1 MNPAALIDYGT
12 LKWVK
17 GEMDQSLAEARHAL
31 EAFVLNPHDSAQM
44 RFCVTHL
51 HQVHGILQ
59 MIELYGAAMLAEEME
74 HLAEALAR
82 EEIQQRDDAYE
93 VLMRAILQLP
103 NYLERLQSG
112 HQQDTPLVL
121 LPLLNDLRAARGQNL
136 LSQGALFAP
145 DLSIAPPARPALEL
159 VAQGQPDI
167 RAVARR
173 ERSAYQRNLV
183 SWYRTPAAMQ
193 HLKELNKVIQ
203 RLDEAS
209 SQGAV
214 VQLWWVTHGL
224 IEALLENGLEPRVSV
239 KLLLGQVDRQIK
251 RLIDGGEEELITH
264 PPREL
269 LKNMLYYVAQAT
281 SAGTRVLGLKYAFDL
296 DALLPREDEIEQA
309 RSSLAGP
316 NLELLRT
323 VSAVIREDLSRV
335 KDSLDIFVRSELPVN
350 SELQSLEEPLR
361 QIADTVGMLGLG
373 LARKRILD
381 QVNRLKEMVQG
392 DAPVNEVGLM
402 EMAGAL
408 LYVESSLDALG
419 KEEPRSAEIP
429 GAMQSGASPGPADS
443 EDLLTSAE
451 YRQLFSTVVK
461 EIKADLSR
469 VKESITAFIVTP
481 MQHHLLVRV
490 PALLNQIIGALQIVS
505 ETRSA
510 EILSDCKERIT
521 EDLIEH
527 KIIPSQ
533 HQLDNL
539 ADVISSVEY
548 YLEALDEG
556 RSDREVILNM
566 AQQSM
571 RQLSFTDAGEQPPT
585 AAKALAPSDLF
596 GEAHALVADEVS
608 APALESIELPQA
620 AGIEAEDST
629 EPEPPEVAPG
639 VLPPVTLV
647 EPFAAALSYTSE
659 QVEVAPPSTLT
670 TPAARPADIDDEII
684 EIFLEEA
691 GEEMDTIAAH
701 FPVWQ
706 QNPENHETLSV
717 LRRSFH
723 TLKGSGRMV
732 GATAIGEFAW
742 SFENML
748 NRVIDNTVPAHQAII
763 DLVERAQAALP
774 QLVEHF
780 RGGAPPTLDI
790 QAMMDQAKAM
800 SQPGSLAAPQPIE
813 TPASLAPVVQL
824 PSDSAS
830 LSQGVVV
837 PVSELPAANEALPPD
852 DVQGST
858 DVAGGRTPGA
868 TPLSASGAPLIHAE
882 PPAPEVPPAAADVQG
897 RAAAKGS
904 TNVAGGRMPGA
915 TTPEVV
921 VRPAREVEPQMD
933 TLLLEIFGKEAAGHL
948 DKIQTFID
956 QCIAQDSD
964 VQGGTSVAGGRA
976 PGATECRVTDAL
988 SRTLHTLHGSASM
1001 AGVPDIAAPA
1011 GLLEK
1016 YVKSLSAN
1024 QTVITPHIIDLF
1036 RRAIAFTK
1044 ETIAAL
1050 KDPKFSWPSNTV
1062 LMADIS
1068 ALYEV
1073 ELAHQLSAIEVAPGF
1088 LPPATLVEPF
1098 AAALPYTSQERPAP
1112 AEMNRFSEPA
1122 AAEKDSEVIEV
1133 FLEEGKEILE
1143 ACEITLQQWS
1153 ADPSNKDLMEELQ
1166 RQLHTLKGGARMAA
1180 IPEMGDLSHSL
1191 ESLITMI
1198 VDGHLPVSSQLSV
1211 LMQQTQDR
1219 LLQMLDL
1226 AAANRPIPPAPELI
1240 AHIQGLIDG
1249 HPSEHPPEQPDTA
1262 PAPVKTVEL
1271 EPVAEQPDG
1280 VQGSIN
1286 VAGGRMPEATE
1297 LVTYRDV
1304 LMSREAGHQERPA
1317 APAEALAEQEE
1328 FEPTEEEH
1336 RQLSRIQHE
1345 QIRVRADLLDN
1356 MVNFA
1361 GEISIS
1367 RSRLEQQIGSFKY
1380 NLSEMDQ
1387 VVARL
1392 RAQLRKLEIETEAQ
1406 ILFRYAETG
1415 RQDEEFDPLEFDR
1428 FSSIQQL
1435 SRSLIEGVNDL
1446 ENVEGQLQNLTRESE
1461 TLLLQQSRINTDLQQ
1476 GLMSTRMVQFAVVL
1490 PRLRRIV
1497 RQVAH
1502 DVGKQVELRVF
1513 GAEVETDRTVLD
1525 RIVPSLEHLL
1535 RNAVDH
1541 GVEPAKARRAAG
1553 KSETGTITLSV
1564 ERQGT
1569 DIVIRISDDGAGLN
1583 VAAIRKKA
1591 QERSLLS
1598 KSADMTDNEVIQFIL
1613 EPGFS
1618 TASEIT
1624 QISGRGV
1631 GMDVVNSEV
1640 KQLGGMLDIG
1650 FKPGQGTTFTLR
1662 LPLSL
1667 SVNQAL
1673 LVHVGE
1679 DVYAIPLTSIERI
1692 TRVTHE
1698 ELEEFHAQPGAT
1710 YKMGGRGY
1718 TFMHL
1723 GTLLGTAHPYLPG
1736 PRRKLPMLM
1745 MRAGDHYVTLQVEA
1759 IMGSREI
1766 VVKSVGP
1773 QISTVRGITG
1783 ATILGD
1789 GRVVLILDIPALVRL
1804 GMTRPTEQAVA
1815 EPVVTAS
1822 TGIMTVMVVDDSI
1835 TVRKVTT
1842 RLLER
1847 HNIRV
1852 LAAKDGVDAVALLQ
1866 EHIPDVMLLDIEMP
1880 RMDGYE
1886 LATLIRN
1893 EPRLK
1898 HIPIIMITSRTGEK
1912 HRERAMQIGVNS
1924 YMGKPYQESELLKN
1938 IDSLVGGRIATL
1950 H

>member
-1 MNPAALIDYGT
+1 MNPATLIDYGT

-17 GEMDQSLAEARHAL
+17 GEIDQSLGEARHAL
-31 EAFVLNPHDSAQM
+31 EAFVVNPHDNAQM

-51 HQVHGILQ
+51 HQVHGTLQ

-74 HLAEALAR
+74 HLAEALAK

-103 NYLERLQSG
+103 NYLERLQGG
-112 HQQDTPLVL
+112 HQHDTPLVL

-145 DLSIAPPARPALEL
+145 DLNVAPPARPVLEL
-159 VAQGQPDI
+159 IAQGQPDI
-167 RAVARR
+167 RAAARR
-173 ERSAYQRNLV
+173 WRSAYQRSLV
-183 SWYRTPAAMQ
+183 NWYRTPSAMQ

-203 RLDEAS
+203 HLDEAS

-224 IEALLENGLEPRVSV
+224 IEAVLENGLEASVSV

-251 RLIDGGEEELITH
+251 RLIDGGEEELIAH

-281 SAGTRVLGLKYAFDL
+281 SAGARVLGLKYAFDL
-296 DALLPREDEIEQA
+296 DALLPKEGEIEQA
-309 RSSLAGP
+309 RASLAGP
-316 NLELLRT
+316 NLELLHT

-381 QVNRLKEMVQG
+381 QVNLLKDMVQG
-392 DAPVNEVGLM
+392 DAPVDETSLM
-402 EMAGAL
+402 GMASAL
-408 LYVESSLDALG
+408 LYVESALDTLG
-419 KEEPRSAEIP
+419 KEKSYAAGDPF
-429 GAMQSGASPGPADS
+429 AMQDAAGLVRADS
-443 EDLLTSAE
+443 EDLLTGAE
-451 YRQLFSTVVK
+451 YRQLFSTVIK

-481 MQHHLLVRV
+481 MQHHLLVQV
-490 PALLNQIIGALQIVS
+490 PTLLDQIIGALQVLS
-505 ETRSA
+505 ETRPA
-510 EILSDCKERIT
+510 EILSDCKQRII
-521 EDLIEH
+521 EDLIER
-527 KIIPSQ
+527 KLIPSQ
-533 HQLDNL
+533 RQLDKL
-539 ADVISSVEY
+539 ADVVSSVEY

-556 RSDREVILNM
+556 RSDREAILNM
-566 AQQSM
+566 AQQSV
-571 RQLSFTDAGEQPPT
+571 RQLSFTDTGELPPIVEAWTPDLSGQEHTLVTDEDAVPVLESPEIIEMAPLAEASTERDT
-585 AAKALAPSDLF
+585 AAA
-596 GEAHALVADEVS
+596 
-608 APALESIELPQA
+608 
-620 AGIEAEDST
+620 
-629 EPEPPEVAPG
+629 APG
-639 VLPPVTLV
+639 VPPH
-647 EPFAAALSYTSE
+647 SSE
-659 QVEVAPPSTLT
+659 QAETVPLPAPASSTG
-670 TPAARPADIDDEII
+670 RPADIDDEIV

-691 GEEMDTIAAH
+691 GEEMDTLATQ

-706 QNPENHETLSV
+706 QNPDNHEAMSV
-717 LRRSFH
+717 IRRSFH

-732 GATAIGEFAW
+732 GATSIGEFAW
-742 SFENML
+742 CFENML
-748 NRVIDNTVPAHQAII
+748 NRVIDNTVSAHQGVT
-763 DLVERAQAALP
+763 DLIERALAALP

-780 RGGAPPTLDI
+780 RGGVPPVLDT
-790 QAMMDQAKAM
+790 QALMDQAKAM
-800 SQPGSLAAPQPIE
+800 SQPGVFAAPQPVE
-813 TPASLAPVVQL
+813 TPA
-824 PSDSAS
+824 AS
-830 LSQGVVV
+830 VTGGVMPGATLSQEVVV
-837 PVSELPAANEALPPD
+837 PVSELPTANETLLADLSPAPD
-852 DVQGST
+852 
-858 DVAGGRTPGA
+858 A
-868 TPLSASGAPLIHAE
+868 PLSFVEYPSTATQELMPRSGH
-882 PPAPEVPPAAADVQG
+882 
-897 RAAAKGS
+897 
-904 TNVAGGRMPGA
+904 
-915 TTPEVV
+915 
-921 VRPAREVEPQMD
+921 EVEPQMD
-933 TLLLEIFGKEAAGHL
+933 TLLLEIFSKEAAGHL
-948 DKIQTFID
+948 NKIQMFIE
-956 QCIAQDSD
+956 QCNARGS
-964 VQGGTSVAGGRA
+964 
-976 PGATECRVTDAL
+976 ECRVTDAL
-988 SRTLHTLHGSASM
+988 SRTVHTLHGSASM

-1011 GLLEK
+1011 GLMEK
-1016 YVKSLSAN
+1016 YIKSLAAN
-1024 QTVITPHIIDLF
+1024 QSVVTPPIIDLF
-1036 RRAIAFTK
+1036 QRVITFTT

-1050 KDPKFSWPSNTV
+1050 KDSTLSWPGNTG

-1073 ELAHQLSAIEVAPGF
+1073 ELAHQLRAIEQEGP
-1088 LPPATLVEPF
+1088 
-1098 AAALPYTSQERPAP
+1098 AAAQ
-1112 AEMNRFSEPA
+1112 MNRFSEPA
-1122 AAEKDSEVIEV
+1122 ATEQDSEVVAV

-1143 ACEITLQQWS
+1143 ACELTLQQWS

-1166 RQLHTLKGGARMAA
+1166 RQLHTLKGGALMAA
-1180 IPEMGDLSHSL
+1180 ITPMGDLSHSL
-1191 ESLITMI
+1191 ESLITAI
-1198 VDGHLPVSSQLSV
+1198 VEGHLPVAPQLPA

-1226 AAANRPIPPAPELI
+1226 AAANRPIPSAPELI
-1240 AHIQGLIDG
+1240 ARIQGLIDG
-1249 HPSEHPPEQPDTA
+1249 QPIEQPKAAAAPVKAPKLEPVPEQPS
-1262 PAPVKTVEL
+1262 EL
-1271 EPVAEQPDG
+1271 
-1280 VQGSIN
+1280 
-1286 VAGGRMPEATE
+1286 AT
-1297 LVTYRDV
+1297 
-1304 LMSREAGHQERPA
+1304 
-1317 APAEALAEQEE
+1317 APAEAIEEQEQ
-1328 FEPTEEEH
+1328 FEPSEEEH
-1336 RQLSRIQHE
+1336 HQLSRIQHE

-1367 RSRLEQQIGSFKY
+1367 RSRMEQQIGSFKY

-1392 RAQLRKLEIETEAQ
+1392 RVQLRKLEIETETQ

-1415 RQDEEFDPLEFDR
+1415 RQDEQFDPLEFDR

-1476 GLMSTRMVQFAVVL
+1476 GLMSTRMVQFAVIL

-1502 DVGKQVELRVF
+1502 DLGKQVELKVF

-1535 RNAVDH
+1535 RNAVGH
-1541 GVEPAKARRAAG
+1541 GIEPAKARRAAD
-1553 KSETGTITLSV
+1553 KPETGVITLRV

-1569 DIVIRISDDGAGLN
+1569 DIVIRIADDGAGLD

-1618 TASEIT
+1618 TASEVT

-1640 KQLGGMLDIG
+1640 KQLGGTLDIG

-1710 YKMGGRGY
+1710 YSMEGRGY

-1745 MRAGDHYVTLQVEA
+1745 MRAGDHHVTLQVEA

-1804 GMTRPTEQAVA
+1804 GMMRTTEQAAVESA
-1815 EPVVTAS
+1815 LPVS
-1822 TGIMTVMVVDDSI
+1822 TGVMTVMVVDDSI

-1847 HNIRV
+1847 HNIQV
-1852 LAAKDGVDAVALLQ
+1852 LTAKDGVDAVALLQ

-1886 LATLIRN
+1886 LATLMRN

-1912 HRERAMQIGVNS
+1912 HRERAMQIGVNG
-1924 YMGKPYQESELLKN
+1924 YMGKPYQESELMKN
-1938 IDSLVGGRIATL
+1938 IDGLVGGRIATL

>member
-17 GEMDQSLAEARHAL
+17 GEIDQSLAEARHAL

-51 HQVHGILQ
+51 HQVHGTLQ

-159 VAQGQPDI
+159 VVQGQPDI

-173 ERSAYQRNLV
+173 QRSAYQRSLV
-183 SWYRTPAAMQ
+183 HWYRTPAAMQ

-224 IEALLENGLEPRVSV
+224 IEALLENGLEPSVSV
-239 KLLLGQVDRQIK
+239 KLLLGQVDRQVK
-251 RLIDGGEEELITH
+251 RLIDGGEEELIAH

-281 SAGTRVLGLKYAFDL
+281 SAGARVLGLKYAFDL

-309 RSSLAGP
+309 RTSLAGP

-335 KDSLDIFVRSELPVN
+335 KDTLDIFVRSELPVN

-373 LARKRILD
+373 LARKRILN
-381 QVNRLKEMVQG
+381 QVNLLKEMVQG
-392 DAPVNEVGLM
+392 DAPVDEAALM

-419 KEEPRSAEIP
+419 KEEPRAAEDRF
-429 GAMQSGASPGPADS
+429 AVQSGASPAPADS
-443 EDLLTSAE
+443 ENLLSSAE

-481 MQHHLLVRV
+481 MQHHLLVHV
-490 PALLNQIIGALQIVS
+490 PALLNQIIGALQVVS

-521 EDLIEH
+521 EDLIER

-556 RSDREVILNM
+556 RSDREAILNM
-566 AQQSM
+566 AQQSV
-571 RQLSFTDAGEQPPT
+571 RQLSFTDAGEQPP
-585 AAKALAPSDLF
+585 AAAEALAPSDLF
-596 GEAHALVADEVS
+596 GETHALVADEVS
-608 APALESIELPQA
+608 APAPESIELAPA
-620 AGIEAEDST
+620 AGIQAEAGAG
-629 EPEPPEVAPG
+629 PEPPAVAPG
-639 VLPPVTLV
+639 VLPPATLV
-647 EPFAAALSYTSE
+647 EPFAAALPYTSE
-659 QVEVAPPSTLT
+659 QAEAAPPSALT

-706 QNPENHETLSV
+706 KNPEDHEALTV
-717 LRRSFH
+717 IRRSFH

-742 SFENML
+742 AFENML
-748 NRVIDNTVPAHQAII
+748 NRVIDNTVPAHQAVI
-763 DLVERAQAALP
+763 DLIERAQAALP

-780 RGGAPPTLDI
+780 KGGAPPALDI
-790 QAMMDQAKAM
+790 QAMMDQARAM
-800 SQPGSLAAPQPIE
+800 SQPGGLVTYTDVLMSREAGSRERPAPQPVE
-813 TPASLAPVVQL
+813 APAAPSPIVQL
-824 PSDSAS
+824 PSDSVT
-830 LSQGVVV
+830 LSQGVV
-837 PVSELPAANEALPPD
+837 
-852 DVQGST
+852 
-858 DVAGGRTPGA
+858 
-868 TPLSASGAPLIHAE
+868 
-882 PPAPEVPPAAADVQG
+882 APEVI
-897 RAAAKGS
+897 
-904 TNVAGGRMPGA
+904 
-915 TTPEVV
+915 

-956 QCIAQDSD
+956 QCIAQDAD
-964 VQGGTSVAGGRA
+964 VQGRATAKGTTSVAGGRT

-1024 QTVITPHIIDLF
+1024 QTVITPQIIDLF
-1036 RRAIAFTK
+1036 RRTIAFTK

-1050 KDPKFSWPSNTV
+1050 KDPKFSWPNNTA

-1073 ELAHQLSAIEVAPGF
+1073 ELAHQLNAIEGAPGI
-1088 LPPATLVEPF
+1088 LPPATLIEPF
-1098 AAALPYTSQERPAP
+1098 AVALPYTSQERPAP
-1112 AEMNRFSEPA
+1112 AVMNRFSESA
-1122 AAEKDSEVIEV
+1122 AAEKDSEVVEV

-1153 ADPSNKDLMEELQ
+1153 ADPSNEDLMEELR

-1180 IPEMGDLSHSL
+1180 ITAMGDLSHSL
-1191 ESLITMI
+1191 ESLITAI
-1198 VDGHLPVSSQLSV
+1198 VDGHLPVSPQLPV

-1226 AAANRPIPPAPELI
+1226 AAANLPIPPAPELI

-1249 HPSEHPPEQPDTA
+1249 HPPGQLPEQPETA
-1262 PAPVKTVEL
+1262 PAPVKTAEL
-1271 EPVAEQPDG
+1271 EPVAEQPDD
-1280 VQGSIN
+1280 VQGRTD
-1286 VAGGRMPEATE
+1286 VAGGRTP
-1297 LVTYRDV
+1297 
-1304 LMSREAGHQERPA
+1304 GA
-1317 APAEALAEQEE
+1317 APAEAVGEQEE
-1328 FEPTEEEH
+1328 FEPAEEEH
-1336 RQLSRIQHE
+1336 RHLSRIQHE

-1476 GLMSTRMVQFAVVL
+1476 GLMSTRMVQFAVVM
-1490 PRLRRIV
+1490 PRMRRIV

-1502 DVGKQVELRVF
+1502 DLGKLVELRVF

-1553 KSETGTITLSV
+1553 KPETGTITLRV

-1569 DIVIRISDDGAGLN
+1569 DIAIRISDDGAGLN

-1591 QERSLLS
+1591 HERSLLS

-1618 TASEIT
+1618 TVSEIT

-1640 KQLGGMLDIG
+1640 KQLGGTLDIG
-1650 FKPGQGTTFTLR
+1650 FKPGQGATFTLR

-1679 DVYAIPLTSIERI
+1679 DVFAIPLTSIERI

-1710 YKMGGRGY
+1710 YRMDGRGY

-1804 GMTRPTEQAVA
+1804 GMMRTTEQAVA
-1815 EPVVTAS
+1815 EPAAPAS

-1847 HNIRV
+1847 HNIQV

>member
-112 HQQDTPLVL
+112 HQQDTPLAL

-224 IEALLENGLEPRVSV
+224 IEALLENGLEPSVSV

-556 RSDREVILNM
+556 RSDREGILNM
-566 AQQSM
+566 AQQSV
-571 RQLSFTDAGEQPPT
+571 RQLNFTDAGEQPP
-585 AAKALAPSDLF
+585 AAAEALAPSDLF
-596 GEAHALVADEVS
+596 GEAHALVADQVPE
-608 APALESIELPQA
+608 PALESLESIELTPA
-620 AGIEAEDST
+620 AGIQAEGST
-629 EPEPPEVAPG
+629 EPEPPA
-639 VLPPVTLV
+639 
-647 EPFAAALSYTSE
+647 E
-659 QVEVAPPSTLT
+659 QVEVAPPSTLA

-800 SQPGSLAAPQPIE
+800 SQPGSLAAPQPVE
-813 TPASLAPVVQL
+813 TPASPAPVVQL

-830 LSQGVVV
+830 LSQGVVA
-837 PVSELPAANEALPPD
+837 PVSELPAANEALLPE
-852 DVQGST
+852 
-858 DVAGGRTPGA
+858 
-868 TPLSASGAPLIHAE
+868 PLSASGAPLIPIE
-882 PPAPEVPPAAADVQG
+882 SPALEISQAAADVQ
-897 RAAAKGS
+897 GS
-904 TNVAGGRMPGA
+904 TNVAGGRTPGA

-921 VRPAREVEPQMD
+921 VRPTREVEPQMD

-948 DKIQTFID
+948 DKIQTFIE
-956 QCIAQDSD
+956 QCIARGSD
-964 VQGGTSVAGGRA
+964 VQGHTSVAGGRT

-1016 YVKSLSAN
+1016 YVKSLNAN

-1036 RRAIAFTK
+1036 RRAITFTK

-1050 KDPKFSWPSNTV
+1050 KDPKFSWPNNTA

-1073 ELAHQLSAIEVAPGF
+1073 ELAHQLSAIE
-1088 LPPATLVEPF
+1088 
-1098 AAALPYTSQERPAP
+1098 QERPAL
-1112 AEMNRFSEPA
+1112 AEMNRFSEPVA
-1122 AAEKDSEVIEV
+1122 AGKDSEVIEV

-1191 ESLITMI
+1191 ESLITTI
-1198 VDGHLPVSSQLSV
+1198 VDGHLPVSSQLSA

-1249 HPSEHPPEQPDTA
+1249 HPPEQPDTA
-1262 PAPVKTVEL
+1262 PAPVKTAEL

-1304 LMSREAGHQERPA
+1304 LMSREAGRQERPA

-1336 RQLSRIQHE
+1336 RQLSRIQYE

-1406 ILFRYAETG
+1406 IVFRYAETG

-1502 DVGKQVELRVF
+1502 DLGKQVELRVF

-1541 GVEPAKARRAAG
+1541 GVEPAKVRRAAG
-1553 KSETGTITLSV
+1553 KSETGTITLRV

-1583 VAAIRKKA
+1583 VPAIRKKA

-1804 GMTRPTEQAVA
+1804 GMMRPTEQAVA
-1815 EPVVTAS
+1815 EPVATAS

-1898 HIPIIMITSRTGEK
+1898 HIPIIIITSRTGEK

-1938 IDSLVGGRIATL
+1938 IDSLVGGRITTL

>member
-1 MNPAALIDYGT
+1 MNHAALIDYGT

-17 GEMDQSLAEARHAL
+17 GEIDQSLAEARQAL
-31 EAFVLNPHDSAQM
+31 EAFVLNPHDNAQM

-51 HQVHGILQ
+51 HQVLGTLQ

-74 HLAEALAR
+74 HLAEALAK

-112 HQQDTPLVL
+112 HQHDTPLVL

-159 VAQGQPDI
+159 VVQDTSNI
-167 RAVARR
+167 RTVARR
-173 ERSAYQRNLV
+173 QRGAYQRCLV
-183 SWYRTPAAMQ
+183 NWYRAPAAMQ

-203 RLDEAS
+203 RLDEVS

-224 IEALLENGLEPRVSV
+224 IEALLENGLEPGVSV

-251 RLIDGGEEELITH
+251 RLIDGGEEEVIAH

-281 SAGTRVLGLKYAFDL
+281 SAGSRVLGLKYAFDL
-296 DALLPREDEIEQA
+296 DALLPRDDEIEQA
-309 RSSLAGP
+309 RASLASP

-373 LARKRILD
+373 LARKRVLD
-381 QVNRLKEMVQG
+381 QINRLKELVQI
-392 DAPVNEVGLM
+392 DAPVDEAALM

-419 KEEPRSAEIP
+419 KEEPRAA
-429 GAMQSGASPGPADS
+429 GHFAAAQSGASPVPADS
-443 EDLLTSAE
+443 EDLLSGAE
-451 YRQLFSTVVK
+451 YQQLFSSVVK

-469 VKESITAFIVTP
+469 VKESITAFIVMP
-481 MQHHLLVRV
+481 MQHHLLVHV
-490 PALLNQIIGALQIVS
+490 PALLNQIIGATQILS
-505 ETRSA
+505 ETRCA
-510 EILSDCKERIT
+510 DILSDCRGRVV
-521 EDLIEH
+521 EDLIER
-527 KIIPSQ
+527 KLIPSQ
-533 HQLDNL
+533 RQLDKL

-556 RSDREVILNM
+556 RSDREAILNM
-566 AQQSM
+566 AQQSV
-571 RQLSFTDAGEQPPT
+571 RQLNFADVGEPPPVAT
-585 AAKALAPSDLF
+585 GVLVR
-596 GEAHALVADEVS
+596 GELIGEMHALVADE
-608 APALESIELPQA
+608 APAPAPQSLQA
-620 AGIEAEDST
+620 LDLTPVAEPQTEARAEAEPAQQA
-629 EPEPPEVAPG
+629 EAVPAPI
-639 VLPPVTLV
+639 PIT
-647 EPFAAALSYTSE
+647 
-659 QVEVAPPSTLT
+659 PSV
-670 TPAARPADIDDEII
+670 RPADIDDEIV
-684 EIFLEEA
+684 EVFLEEA
-691 GEEMDTIAAH
+691 AEEMDSIAAH
-701 FPVWQ
+701 FPIWEKS
-706 QNPENHETLSV
+706 PEDHEALTV
-717 LRRSFH
+717 IRRSFH

-732 GATAIGEFAW
+732 GAVAVGEFAW
-742 SFENML
+742 AFENML
-748 NRVIDNTVPAHQAII
+748 NRVIDNTVPAHQAIV
-763 DLVERAQAALP
+763 DLVGQAQAALP
-774 QLVEHF
+774 QLIEHF
-780 RGGAPPTLDI
+780 RGGAAPTLDT
-790 QAMMDQAKAM
+790 QAMMTQAKAL
-800 SQPGSLAAPQPIE
+800 SQPGNFAAAQPLE
-813 TPASLAPVVQL
+813 TPAAAAPL
-824 PSDSAS
+824 PGGSIS
-830 LSQGVVV
+830 LSQVVV
-837 PVSELPAANEALPPD
+837 APVSELPAANEAL
-852 DVQGST
+852 
-858 DVAGGRTPGA
+858 
-868 TPLSASGAPLIHAE
+868 LAE
-882 PPAPEVPPAAADVQG
+882 PPPASVTPAIPVEPSAFEISHV
-897 RAAAKGS
+897 
-904 TNVAGGRMPGA
+904 VASEPI
-915 TTPEVV
+915 
-921 VRPAREVEPQMD
+921 VRSAREVEPQMD
-933 TLLLEIFGKEAAGHL
+933 TLLLEIFAKEAAGHL
-948 DKIQTFID
+948 DKIQTFIQ
-956 QCIAQDSD
+956 QC
-964 VQGGTSVAGGRA
+964 VARG
-976 PGATECRVTDAL
+976 TECRVTDAL

-1016 YVKSLSAN
+1016 YAKSLSAS
-1024 QTVITPHIIDLF
+1024 QTAVTAHIVDLF
-1036 RRAIAFTK
+1036 RRAVAYTNEAIT
-1044 ETIAAL
+1044 AL
-1050 KDPKFSWPSNTV
+1050 KDPKLSWPSNTA
-1062 LMADIS
+1062 LMANIS

-1073 ELAHQLSAIEVAPGF
+1073 ELAHQLNAIE
-1088 LPPATLVEPF
+1088 
-1098 AAALPYTSQERPAP
+1098 QERPASL
-1112 AEMNRFSEPA
+1112 EMRPFSEPA
-1122 AAEKDSEVIEV
+1122 AAEKDTEVVEV

-1153 ADPSNKDLMEELQ
+1153 ADPSNKDLIEELQ

-1180 IPEMGDLSHSL
+1180 ITPMGDLGHSL
-1191 ESLITMI
+1191 ESLITAI
-1198 VDGHLPVSSQLSV
+1198 VDGHLPVSPQLPA

-1249 HPSEHPPEQPDTA
+1249 HPSEQPVI
-1262 PAPVKTVEL
+1262 APVPVKQAKPEP
-1271 EPVAEQPDG
+1271 EPVAEQLDEH
-1280 VQGSIN
+1280 
-1286 VAGGRMPEATE
+1286 A
-1297 LVTYRDV
+1297 
-1304 LMSREAGHQERPA
+1304 A
-1317 APAEALAEQEE
+1317 APAEAVQEQEL
-1328 FEPTEEEH
+1328 FEPTEEDH
-1336 RQLSRIQHE
+1336 RQLSRIQYD
-1345 QIRVRADLLDN
+1345 QIRVRTELLDN

-1367 RSRLEQQIGSFKY
+1367 RSRLEQQIGSFKH

-1392 RAQLRKLEIETEAQ
+1392 RAQLRKLEIETEVQ

-1476 GLMSTRMVQFAVVL
+1476 GLMSTRMVQFAVVM

-1502 DVGKQVELRVF
+1502 DVRKQVELRVF

-1535 RNAVDH
+1535 RNAIDH
-1541 GVEPAKARRAAG
+1541 GIEPAKARRAAD
-1553 KSETGTITLSV
+1553 KSETGTITLRV

-1591 QERSLLS
+1591 QERGLLS
-1598 KSADMTDNEVIQFIL
+1598 KGADMTDNEVIQFIL

-1618 TASEIT
+1618 TASQVT

-1640 KQLGGMLDIG
+1640 KQLGGTLDIG
-1650 FKPGQGTTFTLR
+1650 FKTGQGTTFTLR

-1710 YKMGGRGY
+1710 YKLDGRGY
-1718 TFMHL
+1718 TFLHL

-1789 GRVVLILDIPALVRL
+1789 GRVVLILDVPALVRL
-1804 GMTRPTEQAVA
+1804 GMMRATEQAVT
-1815 EPVVTAS
+1815 EPAAPAS
-1822 TGIMTVMVVDDSI
+1822 AGLMTVMVVDDSI

-1847 HNIRV
+1847 HNIQV

-1912 HRERAMQIGVNS
+1912 HRERAMQIGVNR
-1924 YMGKPYQESELLKN
+1924 YIGKPYQESELLKN

>member
-1 MNPAALIDYGT
+1 M
-12 LKWVK
+12 
-17 GEMDQSLAEARHAL
+17 
-31 EAFVLNPHDSAQM
+31 
-44 RFCVTHL
+44 
-51 HQVHGILQ
+51 
-59 MIELYGAAMLAEEME
+59 
-74 HLAEALAR
+74 
-82 EEIQQRDDAYE
+82 
-93 VLMRAILQLP
+93 
-103 NYLERLQSG
+103 
-112 HQQDTPLVL
+112 
-121 LPLLNDLRAARGQNL
+121 
-136 LSQGALFAP
+136 
-145 DLSIAPPARPALEL
+145 
-159 VAQGQPDI
+159 
-167 RAVARR
+167 
-173 ERSAYQRNLV
+173 
-183 SWYRTPAAMQ
+183 
-193 HLKELNKVIQ
+193 
-203 RLDEAS
+203 
-209 SQGAV
+209 
-214 VQLWWVTHGL
+214 
-224 IEALLENGLEPRVSV
+224 
-239 KLLLGQVDRQIK
+239 
-251 RLIDGGEEELITH
+251 
-264 PPREL
+264 
-269 LKNMLYYVAQAT
+269 
-281 SAGTRVLGLKYAFDL
+281 
-296 DALLPREDEIEQA
+296 
-309 RSSLAGP
+309 
-316 NLELLRT
+316 
-323 VSAVIREDLSRV
+323 
-335 KDSLDIFVRSELPVN
+335 
-350 SELQSLEEPLR
+350 
-361 QIADTVGMLGLG
+361 
-373 LARKRILD
+373 
-381 QVNRLKEMVQG
+381 
-392 DAPVNEVGLM
+392 
-402 EMAGAL
+402 
-408 LYVESSLDALG
+408 
-419 KEEPRSAEIP
+419 
-429 GAMQSGASPGPADS
+429 
-443 EDLLTSAE
+443 
-451 YRQLFSTVVK
+451 
-461 EIKADLSR
+461 
-469 VKESITAFIVTP
+469 
-481 MQHHLLVRV
+481 
-490 PALLNQIIGALQIVS
+490 
-505 ETRSA
+505 
-510 EILSDCKERIT
+510 
-521 EDLIEH
+521 
-527 KIIPSQ
+527 
-533 HQLDNL
+533 
-539 ADVISSVEY
+539 
-548 YLEALDEG
+548 
-556 RSDREVILNM
+556 
-566 AQQSM
+566 
-571 RQLSFTDAGEQPPT
+571 
-585 AAKALAPSDLF
+585 
-596 GEAHALVADEVS
+596 
-608 APALESIELPQA
+608 
-620 AGIEAEDST
+620 
-629 EPEPPEVAPG
+629 
-639 VLPPVTLV
+639 
-647 EPFAAALSYTSE
+647 
-659 QVEVAPPSTLT
+659 
-670 TPAARPADIDDEII
+670 
-684 EIFLEEA
+684 
-691 GEEMDTIAAH
+691 
-701 FPVWQ
+701 
-706 QNPENHETLSV
+706 
-717 LRRSFH
+717 
-723 TLKGSGRMV
+723 
-732 GATAIGEFAW
+732 
-742 SFENML
+742 
-748 NRVIDNTVPAHQAII
+748 
-763 DLVERAQAALP
+763 
-774 QLVEHF
+774 
-780 RGGAPPTLDI
+780 
-790 QAMMDQAKAM
+790 
-800 SQPGSLAAPQPIE
+800 
-813 TPASLAPVVQL
+813 
-824 PSDSAS
+824 
-830 LSQGVVV
+830 
-837 PVSELPAANEALPPD
+837 
-852 DVQGST
+852 
-858 DVAGGRTPGA
+858 PGA
-868 TPLSASGAPLIHAE
+868 TPLSASGAPLSFVEFPAAE
-882 PPAPEVPPAAADVQG
+882 TPPATA
-897 RAAAKGS
+897 
-904 TNVAGGRMPGA
+904 
-915 TTPEVV
+915 TPEVT

-933 TLLLEIFGKEAAGHL
+933 TLLLEIFSKEASGHL
-948 DKIQTFID
+948 DKIQTFIE
-956 QCIAQDSD
+956 QCNA
-964 VQGGTSVAGGRA
+964 R
-976 PGATECRVTDAL
+976 GAECRVTDAL
-988 SRTLHTLHGSASM
+988 SRTMHTLHGSASM

-1011 GLLEK
+1011 GLMEK
-1016 YVKSLSAN
+1016 YIKSLGAN
-1024 QTVITPHIIDLF
+1024 QTVITSPIIDLF
-1036 RRAIAFTK
+1036 QRVITFTK

-1050 KDPKFSWPSNTV
+1050 KDPALSWPGNTA

-1073 ELAHQLSAIEVAPGF
+1073 ELAHQLSAIEK
-1088 LPPATLVEPF
+1088 
-1098 AAALPYTSQERPAP
+1098 ERPAP
-1112 AEMNRFSEPA
+1112 AEMHRLSEPSA
-1122 AAEKDSEVIEV
+1122 VEKDSEIVEV

-1143 ACEITLQQWS
+1143 ACEVTLQQWS

-1180 IPEMGDLSHSL
+1180 ITPMGDLSHSL
-1191 ESLITMI
+1191 ESLITVI
-1198 VDGHLPVSSQLSV
+1198 VDGHLPVSPQLPA

-1240 AHIQGLIDG
+1240 ARIQGLIDG
-1249 HPSEHPPEQPDTA
+1249 HPSEQAETTT
-1262 PAPVKTVEL
+1262 PAPVKTAEL
-1271 EPVAEQPDG
+1271 EPIAEQP
-1280 VQGSIN
+1280 
-1286 VAGGRMPEATE
+1286 EE
-1297 LVTYRDV
+1297 L
-1304 LMSREAGHQERPA
+1304 AA
-1317 APAEALAEQEE
+1317 APVAAPEEAEQ

-1502 DVGKQVELRVF
+1502 DLGKQVELRVF

-1541 GVEPAKARRAAG
+1541 GIEPVKVRRAANKPEG
-1553 KSETGTITLSV
+1553 GTITLRV

-1569 DIVIRISDDGAGLN
+1569 DILILISDDGAGLD

-1591 QERSLLS
+1591 QQRNLLS

-1631 GMDVVNSEV
+1631 GLDVVNSEV
-1640 KQLGGMLDIG
+1640 KQLGGTLDIG
-1650 FKPGQGTTFTLR
+1650 FKPEQGTTFTLR

-1710 YKMGGRGY
+1710 YKMEGRGY

-1804 GMTRPTEQAVA
+1804 GMMRTTEQAAA
-1815 EPVVTAS
+1815 EPVAPAP
-1822 TGIMTVMVVDDSI
+1822 TGVMTVMVVDDSI

-1847 HNIRV
+1847 HNIQV

-1912 HRERAMQIGVNS
+1912 HRERAMQIGVNN

>member
-1 MNPAALIDYGT
+1 MNLAALIDYGT

-17 GEMDQSLAEARHAL
+17 GEIDQSLAEARHAL

-51 HQVHGILQ
+51 HQVHGTLQ

-159 VAQGQPDI
+159 VVQGQPDI

-173 ERSAYQRNLV
+173 QRSAYQRSLV

-224 IEALLENGLEPRVSV
+224 IEALLENGLEPSVSV
-239 KLLLGQVDRQIK
+239 QQLLGQVDRQIK
-251 RLIDGGEEELITH
+251 RLIDGGEEELIAH

-296 DALLPREDEIEQA
+296 DALLPREDEIERTRA
-309 RSSLAGP
+309 SLAGP

-335 KDSLDIFVRSELPVN
+335 KDTLDIFVRSELPVN

-373 LARKRILD
+373 LARKRILN
-381 QVNRLKEMVQG
+381 QVNLLKEMVQG
-392 DAPVNEVGLM
+392 DAPVDEATLM
-402 EMAGAL
+402 EMAGTL

-419 KEEPRSAEIP
+419 KEEPRAAEDLV
-429 GAMQSGASPGPADS
+429 AVQSGASPAPADS

-451 YRQLFSTVVK
+451 YQQLFSTVVK

-469 VKESITAFIVTP
+469 VKESITAFIVMP
-481 MQHHLLVRV
+481 MQHHLLVHV
-490 PALLNQIIGALQIVS
+490 PALLNQIIGALQVVS

-521 EDLIEH
+521 EDLIER

-556 RSDREVILNM
+556 RSDREAILNM
-566 AQQSM
+566 AQQSV

-585 AAKALAPSDLF
+585 EALAPSDLF

-608 APALESIELPQA
+608 APALESIELTPA
-620 AGIEAEDST
+620 AGIQAEAST
-629 EPEPPEVAPG
+629 EPEPAPPAVAPG
-639 VLPPVTLV
+639 VLPPATLV
-647 EPFAAALSYTSE
+647 RPYTSE
-659 QVEVAPPSTLT
+659 QAEVAPPSALT

-706 QNPENHETLSV
+706 KNPEDHEALTV
-717 LRRSFH
+717 IRRSFH

-742 SFENML
+742 AFENML
-748 NRVIDNTVPAHQAII
+748 NRVIDNTVPAHQPVI
-763 DLVERAQAALP
+763 DLIERAQAALP

-780 RGGAPPTLDI
+780 KGGAPPALDI

-800 SQPGSLAAPQPIE
+800 SQPGSPAASQPVE
-813 TPASLAPVVQL
+813 TPAAPSPIMQL
-824 PSDSAS
+824 PSDSAT

-837 PVSELPAANEALPPD
+837 PVSELPAANEALLPD

-858 DVAGGRTPGA
+858 NVAGGRTPGA
-868 TPLSASGAPLIHAE
+868 T
-882 PPAPEVPPAAADVQG
+882 APEAI
-897 RAAAKGS
+897 
-904 TNVAGGRMPGA
+904 
-915 TTPEVV
+915 

-956 QCIAQDSD
+956 QCIAQD
-964 VQGGTSVAGGRA
+964 A
-976 PGATECRVTDAL
+976 ECRLTDAL

-1024 QTVITPHIIDLF
+1024 QTVITPQIIDLF

-1050 KDPKFSWPSNTV
+1050 KDPKFSWPNNTA

-1073 ELAHQLSAIEVAPGF
+1073 ELAHQLNAIEVAPGI
-1088 LPPATLVEPF
+1088 LPPATLVP
-1098 AAALPYTSQERPAP
+1098 PYTSQERPAP
-1112 AEMNRFSEPA
+1112 TVMNRFSESA
-1122 AAEKDSEVIEV
+1122 AAEKDSEVVEV

-1180 IPEMGDLSHSL
+1180 ITAMGDLSHSL
-1191 ESLITMI
+1191 ESLITAI
-1198 VDGHLPVSSQLSV
+1198 VDGHLPVSPQLPV

-1226 AAANRPIPPAPELI
+1226 AMANRPIPPAPELI
-1240 AHIQGLIDG
+1240 VHIQGLIDG
-1249 HPSEHPPEQPDTA
+1249 HSPGQLPEQPETA
-1262 PAPVKTVEL
+1262 PAPVQTAEL
-1271 EPVAEQPDG
+1271 EPMAEQPDD
-1280 VQGSIN
+1280 VY
-1286 VAGGRMPEATE
+1286 VVEDRMPGATE

-1304 LMSREAGHQERPA
+1304 LMSREAGRQERPA
-1317 APAEALAEQEE
+1317 APAEAVEEQEE

-1476 GLMSTRMVQFAVVL
+1476 GLMSTRMVQFAVVM
-1490 PRLRRIV
+1490 PRMRRIV

-1502 DVGKQVELRVF
+1502 DLGKLVELRVF

-1541 GVEPAKARRAAG
+1541 GIEPAKARRAAG
-1553 KSETGTITLSV
+1553 KPETGTITLRA

-1640 KQLGGMLDIG
+1640 KQLGGTLDIG
-1650 FKPGQGTTFTLR
+1650 FKPGQGTIFTLR

-1679 DVYAIPLTSIERI
+1679 DVFAIPLTSIERI

-1698 ELEEFHAQPGAT
+1698 ELEEFHTQPGAT
-1710 YKMGGRGY
+1710 YKMDGRGY

-1773 QISTVRGITG
+1773 QISMVRGITG

-1804 GMTRPTEQAVA
+1804 GMMRTTEHAVA
-1815 EPVVTAS
+1815 EPAAPAS

-1847 HNIRV
+1847 HNIQV

>member
-1 MNPAALIDYGT
+1 MNPATLIDYGT

-17 GEMDQSLAEARHAL
+17 GEIDQSLGEARHAL
-31 EAFVLNPHDSAQM
+31 EAFVVNPHDNAQM

-51 HQVHGILQ
+51 HQVHGTLQ

-112 HQQDTPLVL
+112 HQHDTPLVL

-145 DLSIAPPARPALEL
+145 DLNVAPPARPVLEL
-159 VAQGQPDI
+159 IAQGQPDI

-173 ERSAYQRNLV
+173 WRSAYQRSLV
-183 SWYRTPAAMQ
+183 NWYRTPSAMQ

-224 IEALLENGLEPRVSV
+224 IEAVLENGLEASVSV

-251 RLIDGGEEELITH
+251 RLIDGGEEELIAH

-281 SAGTRVLGLKYAFDL
+281 SAGARVLGLKHAFDL
-296 DALLPREDEIEQA
+296 DALLPKEGEIEQVRA
-309 RSSLAGP
+309 SLAGP
-316 NLELLRT
+316 NLELLHT

-381 QVNRLKEMVQG
+381 QVNLLKDMAQG
-392 DAPVNEVGLM
+392 DAPVDEASLM
-402 EMAGAL
+402 GMASAL
-408 LYVESSLDALG
+408 LYVESALDTLG
-419 KEEPRSAEIP
+419 KEKSYAAGDPS
-429 GAMQSGASPGPADS
+429 AMQDAASLVRADS
-443 EDLLTSAE
+443 EDLLTGAE

-481 MQHHLLVRV
+481 MRHHLLVQV
-490 PALLNQIIGALQIVS
+490 PTLLDQVIGALQVLS
-505 ETRSA
+505 EIRTA
-510 EILSDCKERIT
+510 EILSDCKQRIV
-521 EDLIEH
+521 EDLIER
-527 KIIPSQ
+527 KLIPSQ
-533 HQLDNL
+533 HQLDKL
-539 ADVISSVEY
+539 ADVVSSVEY

-556 RSDREVILNM
+556 RSDREAILNM
-566 AQQSM
+566 AQQSV
-571 RQLSFTDAGEQPPT
+571 RQLSFTDSGELSPVIE
-585 AAKALAPSDLF
+585 ALTPGDRFA
-596 GEAHALVADEVS
+596 EERELVADEDYVPVPES
-608 APALESIELPQA
+608 QQIIELAPAAEASPEREA
-620 AGIEAEDST
+620 A
-629 EPEPPEVAPG
+629 APG
-639 VLPPVTLV
+639 VPPHV
-647 EPFAAALSYTSE
+647 SE
-659 QVEVAPPSTLT
+659 QAEAAPPPASA
-670 TPAARPADIDDEII
+670 TPAGRPADIDDEIV

-691 GEEMDTIAAH
+691 GEEMDNLATH

-706 QNPENHETLSV
+706 QNPENHEALTV
-717 LRRSFH
+717 IRRSFH

-732 GATAIGEFAW
+732 GATSIGEFAW
-742 SFENML
+742 AFENML
-748 NRVIDNTVPAHQAII
+748 NRVIDNTVPAHQGIT
-763 DLVERAQAALP
+763 DLIERALAALP

-780 RGGAPPTLDI
+780 KGGAPPVLDT
-790 QAMMDQAKAM
+790 QALMDQAKAM
-800 SQPGSLAAPQPIE
+800 SQPGVFAAPQPGE
-813 TPASLAPVVQL
+813 TPA
-824 PSDSAS
+824 AS
-830 LSQGVVV
+830 VTGGVMPGAALSQEAVV
-837 PVSELPAANEALPPD
+837 PVSELPAANETLLAD
-852 DVQGST
+852 
-858 DVAGGRTPGA
+858 
-868 TPLSASGAPLIHAE
+868 LS
-882 PPAPEVPPAAADVQG
+882 PAPDASLSFVEYP
-897 RAAAKGS
+897 S
-904 TNVAGGRMPGA
+904 TATQELMPRSGH
-915 TTPEVV
+915 
-921 VRPAREVEPQMD
+921 EVEPQMD
-933 TLLLEIFGKEAAGHL
+933 TLLLEIFSKEAAGHL
-948 DKIQTFID
+948 DKIQMFIE
-956 QCIAQDSD
+956 QCNARGS
-964 VQGGTSVAGGRA
+964 
-976 PGATECRVTDAL
+976 ECRVTDAL
-988 SRTLHTLHGSASM
+988 SRTVHTLHGSASM

-1011 GLLEK
+1011 GLMEK

-1024 QTVITPHIIDLF
+1024 QTIITPAIIGLLQQVIT
-1036 RRAIAFTK
+1036 FTK

-1050 KDPKFSWPSNTV
+1050 KDPTLSWPSNTG

-1073 ELAHQLSAIEVAPGF
+1073 ELAHQLRAIEQEG
-1088 LPPATLVEPF
+1088 PA
-1098 AAALPYTSQERPAP
+1098 A

-1122 AAEKDSEVIEV
+1122 ATEQDSEVVAV

-1143 ACEITLQQWS
+1143 ACELTLQQWS

-1180 IPEMGDLSHSL
+1180 ITPMGDLSHSL
-1191 ESLITMI
+1191 ESLITAI
-1198 VDGHLPVSSQLSV
+1198 VDGHLPVAPQLPA

-1226 AAANRPIPPAPELI
+1226 AAANRPIPSAPELI
-1240 AHIQGLIDG
+1240 ARIQGLIDG
-1249 HPSEHPPEQPDTA
+1249 QPVEQPQAA
-1262 PAPVKTVEL
+1262 PAPVKAPKL
-1271 EPVAEQPDG
+1271 EPMAEPPG
-1280 VQGSIN
+1280 
-1286 VAGGRMPEATE
+1286 ELATAP
-1297 LVTYRDV
+1297 T
-1304 LMSREAGHQERPA
+1304 A
-1317 APAEALAEQEE
+1317 AIEEQEQ
-1328 FEPTEEEH
+1328 FEPTEDEH

-1345 QIRVRADLLDN
+1345 QIRVRAELLDN

-1406 ILFRYAETG
+1406 ILFRYAEAE

-1502 DVGKQVELRVF
+1502 DLGKQVELRVF

-1535 RNAVDH
+1535 RNAVGH
-1541 GVEPAKARRAAG
+1541 GIEPAKARSKAD
-1553 KSETGTITLSV
+1553 KPEIGTITLRV

-1569 DIVIRISDDGAGLN
+1569 DIVIRIADDGAGLD

-1618 TASEIT
+1618 TASEVT

-1640 KQLGGMLDIG
+1640 KQLGGTLDIG

-1710 YKMGGRGY
+1710 YTMEGRGY

-1804 GMTRPTEQAVA
+1804 GMMRTTEQAAV
-1815 EPVVTAS
+1815 EPALPAS

-1847 HNIRV
+1847 HNIQV
-1852 LAAKDGVDAVALLQ
+1852 LTAKDGVDAVALLQ

-1886 LATLIRN
+1886 LATLMRN

-1924 YMGKPYQESELLKN
+1924 YMGKPYQESELMKN
-1938 IDSLVGGRIATL
+1938 IDGLVGGRIATL